1 MSDPTADGVTPVVPS
16 AVSLGRPDISAERVF
31 ADLVQAGMTPSISAR
46 AEWTAGVADAT
57 FGQPPVAK
65 LAIPAVDHDLLPP
78 PAPAFTTDAPR
89 RSWSRRSMT
98 RSARWARNGF
108 RAFWL
113 ITLMAVMTALPII
126 QLVAFGYLL
135 DVAGRLAK
143 GGNLRDALDWLRPAG
158 QLGLA
163 ILATL
168 LVSLPIGLLGHW
180 ATVGEVI
187 SPGSRQAQAMR
198 IGAIMLVVVGTIY
211 LAWALARGGRWW
223 HYLWPQPLRFL
234 REAWRPSTWASAADR
249 GADWLGEWQ
258 FGRRFWL
265 GLRGAIATLIWLL
278 PATVII
284 LVNRHGQSGLA
295 GLIGGVAFLALG
307 ITLLYLPMLQAHFAA
322 QGRFAA
328 MFEVR
333 KIRADFRRAPWAW
346 LAALILTLVV
356 LPIPLY
362 LLKIEPPPP
371 ELVWLPTWLF
381 IAFMLPARIA
391 CGLALR
397 RAGHRPEPQGRTAA
411 LSRWLVRLLTLPVV
425 AVYLLFV
432 LLSQFTSWDGLQT
445 WVHQHAVL
453 VPAPFVGS

>member
-1 MSDPTADGVTPVVPS
+1 V
-16 AVSLGRPDISAERVF
+16 
-31 ADLVQAGMTPSISAR
+31 SAR
-46 AEWTAGVADAT
+46 PEWPADAADASV
-57 FGQPPVAK
+57 GQPPFAK
-65 LAIPAVDHDLLPP
+65 LVPPTGPHDLLPP
-78 PAPAFTTDAPR
+78 PAPAIATDAPR
-89 RSWSRRSMT
+89 QSWFRRSIR
-98 RSARWARNGF
+98 RSAGWIRNGF
-108 RAFWL
+108 RSFWL
-113 ITLMAVMTALPII
+113 ITLLALMTALPII
-126 QLVAFGYLL
+126 QLIAFGYLL

-187 SPGSRQAQAMR
+187 SPGSPQARAMR
-198 IGAIMLVVVGTIY
+198 SGAILLVVVGTLH

-234 REAWRPSTWASAADR
+234 REAWRPRTWADAADR
-249 GADWLGEWQ
+249 GAEWFGEWQ

-284 LVNRHGQSGLA
+284 LANRHGQSGLA
-295 GLIGGVAFLALG
+295 GLIGGLAFLALG

-333 KIRADFRRAPWAW
+333 KIRGDFRRAPWAW

-397 RAGHRPEPQGRTAA
+397 RAGHRPEPQGWPAA
-411 LSRWLVRLLTLPVV
+411 LSRWLVRSLTIPVV

-432 LLSQFTSWDGLQT
+432 FLSQYTSWDGLQT